1 MSGLNLELLF
11 REKEQFHFNASLPAP
26 LCFKK
31 TIFTMYARNALYKM
45 GKSLA
50 KNEKR
55 KVVLVPAYSCGD
67 EIASLV
73 GAGLEIRPYEITD
86 NFQVNLS
93 DLFSRKDKETLAIM
107 VTHFLSIPSVNIFEI
122 KEFARKNKIFLIENC
137 AHVFDA
143 KLKNVHLGE
152 IGDFSV
158 FSIRKFLPLPHG
170 GALVINNPSL
180 EKPTFTLPPN
190 EAVMFDFLVYL
201 ERQLNI
207 FSLGTTIDKIYKNF
221 GIKIR
226 NKHGQRLEKWGG
238 YELSLSNFSKNLIM
252 RMEIKEIMK
261 KRREVFSFY
270 NRFFQTVN
278 SKRFTPLAPLI
289 PDEVNPIF
297 YPLRIKNATAFY
309 KNLKRRGLMAGNPF
323 WDDLHQYINWE
334 DFPISHQL
342 KNEIFVLPLDR
353 QVNNDMLKLAFS

>member
-93 DLFSRKDKETLAIM
+93 DLFARKDKETLAIM

-221 GIKIR
+221 GIKIK

-270 NRFFQTVN
+270 TDFSR
-278 SKRFTPLAPLI
+278 LLI
-289 PDEVNPIF
+289 VSD
-297 YPLRIKNATAFY
+297 LR
-309 KNLKRRGLMAGNPF
+309 P
-323 WDDLHQYINWE
+323 
-334 DFPISHQL
+334 S
-342 KNEIFVLPLDR
+342 LPLSPT
-353 QVNNDMLKLAFS
+353 KLIQFFIL